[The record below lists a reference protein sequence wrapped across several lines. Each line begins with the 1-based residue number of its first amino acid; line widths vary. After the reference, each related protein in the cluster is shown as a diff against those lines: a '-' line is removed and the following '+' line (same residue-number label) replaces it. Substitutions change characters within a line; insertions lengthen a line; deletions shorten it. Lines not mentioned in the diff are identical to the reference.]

1 MVVIA
6 SPARVAAILAGTL
19 WFALLLPGGASILES
34 SVSATIANP
43 IVSVAALTKIQPLL
57 AQADDLQPH
66 HRRTPSSQ
74 RHRRHHWQKRRHPL
88 CPATLGT
95 PVTGPGMAANT
106 CGSLGTTLSNPP
118 TAPPS
123 PPVFGSNIPA
133 DGPGWTGAGNGEH
146 RARASSGQPFRKSRH
161 LSFLRQ
167 SVLLGLCSAMPSN
180 WVDWRW

>member
-19 WFALLLPGGASILES
+19 WLALLLPGGASILES
-34 SVSATIANP
+34 SVSATIADP

-57 AQADDLQPH
+57 AQADDLAAP
-66 HRRTPSSQ
+66 PSPDAQ

-106 CGSLGTTLSNPP
+106 CGSLGATLSNPP

-123 PPVFGSNIPA
+123 APVFGSNIPA
-133 DGPGWTGAGNGEH
+133 DGPGWTGAGSGEH
-146 RARASSGQPFRKSRH
+146 RARASSGLPFRKSRH
-161 LSFLRQ
+161 LSCLRQ
-167 SVLLGLCSAMPSN
+167 SVSLGLCSAMPSN
-180 WVDWRW
+180 WVDLR